1 MSQMDQVKEDK
12 LQKKVIGNMRKGLK
26 KNPRADVSETITGAM
41 GLSDA
46 AEKKR
51 KARKKV
57 MTDAVSDSALVKE
70 YGTNAQRDK
79 GFMTSRNASG
89 GTVRLA
95 SGGPVVDSY
104 DYD

>member
-1 MSQMDQVKEDK
+1 MSEMDQVKEDK

-79 GFMTSRNASG
+79 GFMTSRKASG
-89 GTVRLA
+89 GTVRMA

>member
-1 MSQMDQVKEDK
+1 MDQVKEDK
-12 LQKKVIGNMRKGLK
+12 LQKKVVGNMKKGLK
-26 KNPRADVSETITGAM
+26 KNAM

-79 GFMTSRNASG
+79 GFMTSRKASG
-89 GTVRLA
+89 GTVRMA

>member
-1 MSQMDQVKEDK
+1 MDQVKEDK

-26 KNPRADVSETITGAM
+26 ENPRADVSEAM

-79 GFMTSRNASG
+79 GFMTSRKASG
-89 GTVRLA
+89 GTVRMA

>member
-79 GFMTSRNASG
+79 GFMTSRKASG